1 MSNLSLPI
9 YNEDIQ
15 ILLNKVIIEIHK
27 FIILIL
33 LNLLLSYLIFKSTNK
48 VKINE

>member
-15 ILLNKVIIEIHK
+15 ILLNKVTIIEIHK

-33 LNLLLSYLIFKSTNK
+33 LNLLLSYLIFKAQIK
-48 VKINE
+48 